1 MTPSRPAE
9 IYYTTDNSTPYA
21 SSIKYTGPIIINTT
35 TTLRYIAI
43 DSDGIASEAYY
54 KVYVVD
60 SNNSLTGYRGQIL
73 GISMNSD
80 SLMVTVKNTGS
91 QAWYPEF
98 LGQSGPTIGLK
109 FKENGEERDTL
120 LVQKEVQPNETYT
133 FDNAVGN
140 LHERTGSQ
148 DLTFIL
154 KTGNWDQIVTV
165 LDQVTK
171 QINLDGSI

>member
-60 SNNSLTGYRGQIL
+60 SDNSL
-73 GISMNSD
+73 
-80 SLMVTVKNTGS
+80 
-91 QAWYPEF
+91 
-98 LGQSGPTIGLK
+98 
-109 FKENGEERDTL
+109 
-120 LVQKEVQPNETYT
+120 T